1 VNQDKKN
8 VRARKNIKQIL
19 MQDQDE
25 PAMPV
30 TIPER

>member
-1 VNQDKKN
+1 MITG
-8 VRARKNIKQIL
+8 ARKNIKQIL